1 MVIIEMA
8 MIGWGIR
15 HNKDGYDKNG
25 YNKEEYNKDG
35 YDFDFAQ
42 ASITSRFYD
51 KDGTMLEN
59 KNFDFENLK
68 AYQSMPSEDTMSP
81 EDCGNS
87 FIDKTGPYQ
96 YNCYESETPFTN
108 PVTKE
113 F

>member
-1 MVIIEMA
+1 
-8 MIGWGIR
+8 
-15 HNKDGYDKNG
+15 
-25 YNKEEYNKDG
+25 
-35 YDFDFAQ
+35 
-42 ASITSRFYD
+42 
-51 KDGTMLEN
+51 
-59 KNFDFENLK
+59 
-68 AYQSMPSEDTMSP
+68 MPSEDTMSP

>member
-1 MVIIEMA
+1 MDI
-8 MIGWGIR
+8 
-15 HNKDGYDKNG
+15 
-25 YNKEEYNKDG
+25 
-35 YDFDFAQ
+35 DFDFAQ

-96 YNCYESETPFTN
+96 YNCYESETPSLILLLKNFKN
-108 PVTKE
+108 RNVNCVCVNKQS
-113 F
+113 FGFIAI